1 MDGRREGVS
10 HARDGDVRPG
20 TDGKR
25 HTHIL
30 AGNYRTSFFSGLLAA
45 LEGDAKVLNS
55 V

>member
-20 TDGKR
+20 TDGNDT
-25 HTHIL
+25 HTFLPVIIVPL
-30 AGNYRTSFFSGLLAA
+30 FLA
-45 LEGDAKVLNS
+45 LEVDAKVLNS